1 MVKHIALLVAL
12 LSVALVPA
20 ARADKD
26 KKYTLAD
33 LKALV
38 DGKSFNEALE
48 HLDDIS
54 PSERKA
60 DWEDLAGRAAVGAV
74 DHAREPL
81 QKLQLMIGIEEKFPS
96 VVKHSK
102 YNSVRTEVGPKGF
115 AACFDASYDPGECR
129 NFAIKFVDDDAA
141 NGKLALAMAKVA
153 RKGMFAYN
161 SVPLFKRAVAA
172 NKGPA
177 VCKDEDLKLATVAAL
192 GLPSDD
198 EQQVDGRGLASSCWG
213 DLRAPIIAALK
224 EDDSGYTKTNVC
236 EVLKARKEVRGEI
249 VALCAP

>member
-12 LSVALVPA
+12 VPVVAH
-20 ARADKD
+20 ADKD

-60 DWEDLAGRAAVGAV
+60 DWADLAGRAAVGAV

-81 QKLQLMIGIEEKFPS
+81 QKLQLMIGIEEKFP
-96 VVKHSK
+96 VIVKHSK

-115 AACFDASYDPGECR
+115 AACFDASYDVGECR
-129 NFAIKFVDDDAA
+129 NFAIKFVDDDAT

-153 RKGMFAYN
+153 RKGMNAYN

-177 VCKDEDLKLATVAAL
+177 VCKDEDLELATVAAL

-198 EQQVDGRGLASSCWG
+198 EQQVDGRGLANSCWG

-236 EVLKARKEVRGEI
+236 ELLKTRKEVRGEI

>member
-12 LSVALVPA
+12 VALVPVVA
-20 ARADKD
+20 HADKD

-38 DGKSFNEALE
+38 DGKSYTEALE

-96 VVKHSK
+96 IVKHSK
-102 YNSVRTEVGPKGF
+102 YNTVRTEVGPKGF

-172 NKGPA
+172 NKGAA

-192 GLPSDD
+192 GLPGDD
-198 EQQVDGRGLASSCWG
+198 EQQVDGRGLANSCWG

-224 EDDSGYTKTNVC
+224 EDDNGYTKTNVC
-236 EVLKARKEVRGEI
+236 EVLKAHKEVRGEI

>member
-12 LSVALVPA
+12 VPVVAH
-20 ARADKD
+20 ADKD

-38 DGKSFNEALE
+38 DGKSYTEALE

-96 VVKHSK
+96 IVKHSK
-102 YNSVRTEVGPKGF
+102 YNTVRTEVGPKGF

-172 NKGPA
+172 NKGTA
-177 VCKDEDLKLATVAAL
+177 TCKDEDLKLATVAAL
-192 GLPSDD
+192 GLPGDD
-198 EQQVDGRGLASSCWG
+198 EQQVDGRGLANSCWG

-236 EVLKARKEVRGEI
+236 EVLKAHKEVRGEI